1 MLCVTLVG
9 WNKPLNLPYRRDSEE
24 QWKLIP
30 ISKEKTEM
38 NRKYQKSCAGLSVV
52 ASAVAVAM
60 TGLPVLAMEF
70 DTGNPEIMAR
80 WDNTFKYSTMYRLN
94 NPDATQVAAYAA
106 AGGAADDGEN
116 SFRQGIASSR
126 IDWMTEVDL
135 GFGANAGLRVSASAW
150 YDPVYQRGNA
160 NTSAATSNNPAGTSA
175 NQFAPGT
182 ADALS
187 QGSRLMDAFVYKKG
201 LLGDMPASIRLGNH
215 TVIYGETLMSGANGI
230 AAAQG
235 PVDIVKAA
243 TVPGAQVKEFLLP
256 TPQVSGS
263 LQVNDKLT
271 MGAYYQF
278 GWQKSPFF
286 APGSFLS
293 PNDFLGPSHSFLPG
307 ITTRTPDQVPSDNGQ
322 WGAQARI
329 KGGDV
334 EYGLYA
340 ANYHDKAPSA
350 VYLNVGVNPVLTGF
364 GLTPPAS
371 IAPTTFTQVYAQNI
385 GAVGASASTVL
396 GSDNVSIEV
405 SQRSNMPLTG
415 GNGYVVATTAL
426 LGGPSYD
433 NSSNPGYAVGTTQHL
448 TLVDIHVIQPNFLMK
463 DGGSVATQID
473 YHRVASVEKNQSV
486 LDTAI
491 AQDNSTESAA
501 TITSAFSADW
511 FQAADGLD
519 LSIPLVVSY
528 SVGRSRVF
536 SAWVDHGG
544 TVSTGV
550 NFTYNNLWKGGLLFN
565 HYYGPHGVGLFDQAL
580 WDRDYL
586 SFNISR
592 SF

>member
-1 MLCVTLVG
+1 M
-9 WNKPLNLPYRRDSEE
+9 K
-24 QWKLIP
+24 
-30 ISKEKTEM
+30 
-38 NRKYQKSCAGLSVV
+38 RKYRKSCAGLSVIAAAV
-52 ASAVAVAM
+52 ATALTGTSASAM
-60 TGLPVLAMEF
+60 VL
-70 DTGNPEIMAR
+70 DTGNPEITAR
-80 WDNTFKYSTMYRLN
+80 WDNTFKYSGMYRLR

-116 SFRQGIASSR
+116 NFHRGMASSR
-126 IDWMTEVDL
+126 VDWLTELDF
-135 GFGANAGLRVSASAW
+135 GFGSSAGLRVSAAAW
-150 YDPVYQRGNA
+150 YDSVYQRGNA
-160 NTSAATSNNPAGTSA
+160 NTSTTSNNPAGTA
-175 NQFAPGT
+175 VNQFAPGT
-182 ADALS
+182 VDALG

-201 LLGDMPASIRLGNH
+201 DIVGMPASIRLGNH

-256 TPQVSGS
+256 TPQVSTS

-271 MGAYYQF
+271 LGAYYQF

-307 ITTRTPDQVPSDNGQ
+307 ITTRTPDQTPSDSGQ

-334 EYGLYA
+334 EYGLYVA
-340 ANYHDKAPSA
+340 KYHDKAPSA

-385 GAVGASASTVL
+385 GVIGASASTVL

-405 SQRSNMPLTG
+405 SQRNNMPLTG
-415 GNGYVVATTAL
+415 GSGYVIATTTL
-426 LGGPSYD
+426 LGGPAYN
-433 NSSNPGYAVGTTQHL
+433 NSSNPGYAVGTTQHM
-448 TLVDIHVIQPNFLMK
+448 TLVDIHVFQPNFLMK
-463 DGGSVATQID
+463 DGGSIATQLD
-473 YHRVASVEKNQSV
+473 YHRVASVDKNQSV
-486 LDTAI
+486 LDAAI
-491 AQDNSTESAA
+491 AQDNSSNGAA
-501 TITSAFSADW
+501 SITSAFSADW

-528 SVGRSRVF
+528 SVGRSRVY
-536 SAWVDHGG
+536 AGWVDHGG

-550 NFTYNNLWKGGLLFN
+550 NFTYKNVWKGGLLFT
-565 HYYGPHGVGLFDQAL
+565 HYYGPRGVGLFDQTL
-580 WDRDYL
+580 RDRDYL

>member
-1 MLCVTLVG
+1 M
-9 WNKPLNLPYRRDSEE
+9 KYKYRKGRV
-24 QWKLIP
+24 
-30 ISKEKTEM
+30 
-38 NRKYQKSCAGLSVV
+38 GLSVITTAV
-52 ASAVAVAM
+52 VTVLAGASAS
-60 TGLPVLAMEF
+60 AMEF
-70 DTGNPEIMAR
+70 DTGNPDITAR

-94 NPDATQVAAYAA
+94 NPDAAQVATYAA

-126 IDWMTEVDL
+126 MDWLTELDL
-135 GFGANAGLRVSASAW
+135 GFGADAGLRVSAAAW

-160 NTSAATSNNPAGTSA
+160 NTSAATSNNPLGTPA

-182 ADALS
+182 VDALG

-201 LLGDMPASIRLGNH
+201 LLGDMPASVRFGNH
-215 TVIYGETLMSGANGI
+215 TVIYGETLMSGSNGI

-271 MGAYYQF
+271 LGAYYQL

-307 ITTRTPDQVPSDNGQ
+307 ITTRTPDQTASDSGQ

-334 EYGLYA
+334 EYGVYA
-340 ANYHDKAPSA
+340 ANYHDKTPSA
-350 VYLNVGVNPVLTGF
+350 VYLNVGVNPVLTGL

-371 IAPTTFTQVYAQNI
+371 IAPTTFTQVYGQNI
-385 GAVGASASTVL
+385 GVVGASASTVW
-396 GSDNVSIEV
+396 GSDNVSMEV

-415 GNGYVVATTAL
+415 GSGYVVATTTL
-426 LGGPSYD
+426 LGGPAYD
-433 NSSNPGYAVGTTQHL
+433 NNNNPGYAVGTTQHM
-448 TLVDIHVIQPNFLMK
+448 TLVDIHVIQPNFLMR
-463 DGGSVATQID
+463 DGGSIATQID
-473 YHRVASVEKNQSV
+473 YHRVASVEKNQGV
-486 LDTAI
+486 LNASI
-491 AQDNSTESAA
+491 AQDHSTEDAA

-536 SAWVDHGG
+536 AAWVDHGG

-550 NFTYNNLWKGGLLFN
+550 NFTYNNVWKGGLLFN
-565 HYYGPHGVGLFDQAL
+565 HYYGPHGVGLFDQTL